1 MSDPRTT
8 PNPEWVTQNTPA
20 QVITPVV
27 DLKRRPQGPRDRQL
41 LLGETCVVLGQLDEH
56 SYVKADKDG
65 YLGFV
70 PNASLAKPTKATHRV
85 CSAATHGYK
94 DADMK
99 SADLVML
106 SHGCKI
112 AGRGFVGKFIETA
125 YGYIPTNHLSQ
136 LSNPETDPAKV
147 ALLYLGTP
155 YLWGGNSRS
164 GIDCSGLV
172 QAAMSACRIAC
183 AGDSDQQLKS
193 LGRDVEHGTDPERN
207 DLLFWKGHV
216 GLMVDDTTMIHAN
229 AHHMCV
235 ALEPVDAAIKRIAA
249 QGDGDVTGHKRL

>member
-1 MSDPRTT
+1 M
-8 PNPEWVTQNTPA
+8 
-20 QVITPVV
+20 
-27 DLKRRPQGPRDRQL
+27 
-41 LLGETCVVLGQLDEH
+41 
-56 SYVKADKDG
+56 
-65 YLGFV
+65 
-70 PNASLAKPTKATHRV
+70 
-85 CSAATHGYK
+85 
-94 DADMK
+94 
-99 SADLVML
+99 
-106 SHGCKI
+106 
-112 AGRGFVGKFIETA
+112 GKFIETA